1 MHWGR
6 EMLETFDASRLKSA
20 GPSTLSD
27 ALEHGRIVY
36 FPESPVPLP
45 APADIAFLRE
55 ELPTRMKRK
64 NVSFYPEAQRL
75 VGLDSGGDLA
85 ERTHRILRE
94 HSARVTDFL
103 SRTMPGFV
111 RDWSVGTSSF
121 RPLQERGRK
130 LKPHASNELIHVDAG
145 AYGATH
151 GDRILRFFINLH
163 PTEERRWATRGT
175 FEELYHRYGDA
186 AGVAPAP
193 GSEHPLSPGVAGR
206 VYSSLLRGASRLGL
220 RMARVI
226 DTSPYDRVMRR
237 FHNFMKDT
245 PEFQASREG
254 YEEFGFPPFSAWM
267 VLTDTVSHACLSGQY
282 ALVDTFLI
290 RLSSCRLP
298 EIAPYH
304 LLQQAPTQRP
314 RQEAA

>member
-1 MHWGR
+1 
-6 EMLETFDASRLKSA
+6 MLETFDAARLKSA
-20 GPSTLSD
+20 GPTTLSD
-27 ALEHGRIVY
+27 ALERGRIVY
-36 FPESPVPLP
+36 FPESPVLLP
-45 APADIAFLRE
+45 SPEDAAFLRE
-55 ELPTRMKRK
+55 ELPAQLKRK
-64 NVSFYPEAQRL
+64 NVSYYPEAQRL
-75 VGLDSGGDLA
+75 VGLASGGEIA
-85 ERTHRILRE
+85 ERTHRILRD
-94 HSARVTDFL
+94 HSRRVTDFL
-103 SRTMPGFV
+103 AATMPGFV
-111 RDWSVGTSSF
+111 KDWSVGTSSF

-163 PTEERRWATRGT
+163 STEERRWATRGT
-175 FEELYHRYGDA
+175 FEELYLRYGDL
-186 AGVAPAP
+186 AGVAPANGGERPLRP
-193 GSEHPLSPGVAGR
+193 GGAGR
-206 VYSSLLRGASRLGL
+206 MYSSLLRGASRLGL
-220 RMARVI
+220 RMARVV

-237 FHNFMKDT
+237 FHNYMKDT

-304 LLQQAPTQRP
+304 LLQSAPARSP
-314 RQEAA
+314 RREAA

>member
-1 MHWGR
+1 
-6 EMLETFDASRLKSA
+6 MLETFDASRLKSA
-20 GPSTLSD
+20 GPTTLSD
-27 ALEHGRIVY
+27 VLEHGRIIY

-45 APADIAFLRE
+45 TPEDITFLRE
-55 ELPTRMKRK
+55 ELPARLKRK
-64 NVSFYPEAQRL
+64 NVSYYPEAQRL
-75 VGLDSGGDLA
+75 VGLASEGDIA
-85 ERTHRILRE
+85 ERTHRILRG
-94 HSARVTDFL
+94 HSRRVTDFL
-103 SRTMPGFV
+103 SGAMPGFV
-111 RDWSVGTSSF
+111 KGWSVGTSSF

-130 LKPHASNELIHVDAG
+130 LKAHASNELIHVDAG

-175 FEELYHRYGDA
+175 FEELYHRYGET
-186 AGVAPAP
+186 AGVAPAA
-193 GSEHPLSPGVAGR
+193 GSDHPLRPGVPGR
-206 VYSSLLRGASRLGL
+206 MYSSLLRGMSRLGL

-290 RLSSCRLP
+290 RLSSCRHP
-298 EIAPYH
+298 TIAPYH
-304 LLQQAPTQRP
+304 LLQHPPAPPSR
-314 RQEAA
+314 REAA